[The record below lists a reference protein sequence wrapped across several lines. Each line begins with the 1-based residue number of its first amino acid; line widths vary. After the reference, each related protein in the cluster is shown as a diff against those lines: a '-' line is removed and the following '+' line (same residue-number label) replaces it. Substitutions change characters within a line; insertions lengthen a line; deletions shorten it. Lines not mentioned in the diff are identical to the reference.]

1 MDLHRKRSILK
12 VPKPDL
18 NVADDNLKLD
28 YVIRLMVAVVN
39 VNSALNQLVA
49 LCES

>member
-1 MDLHRKRSILK
+1 M
-12 VPKPDL
+12 PKPDL

-28 YVIRLMVAVVN
+28 YLIRPMVAVVN
-39 VNSALNQLVA
+39 VNPALNQLAA